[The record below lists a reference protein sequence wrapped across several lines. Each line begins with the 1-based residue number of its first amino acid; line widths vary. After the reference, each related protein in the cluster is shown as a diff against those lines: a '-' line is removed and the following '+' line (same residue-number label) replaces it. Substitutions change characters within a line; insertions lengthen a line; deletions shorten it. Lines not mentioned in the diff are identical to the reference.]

1 MDTAAVD
8 AVGKNCPEMIFDG
21 TLRIGAMAA
30 EVRVKDRDCA
40 LSKADCTVTGG
51 RRKVCAFEL
60 LETPII
66 FSMLNDGRLEGSDLI
81 IDAVLRLLSCSWRLG
96 LS

>member
-1 MDTAAVD
+1 MD
-8 AVGKNCPEMIFDG
+8 AVGKNCPEIIFDG

-30 EVRVKDRDCA
+30 DVRVKDRDCA

-51 RRKVCAFEL
+51 RRKVCALDEL
-60 LETPII
+60 LETPIM
-66 FSMLNDGRLEGSDLI
+66 FSMLKDGRLDGSDLI
-81 IDAVLRLLSCSWRLG
+81 IDAVLRLFSCNWRLG

>member
-1 MDTAAVD
+1 MD

-30 EVRVKDRDCA
+30 DVRDKDRDCA

-51 RRKVCAFEL
+51 RRKVCALVEL

-66 FSMLNDGRLEGSDLI
+66 FSMLNDGRLDGSDLM
-81 IDAVLRLLSCSWRLG
+81 IDAVLRLFSCNWRLG